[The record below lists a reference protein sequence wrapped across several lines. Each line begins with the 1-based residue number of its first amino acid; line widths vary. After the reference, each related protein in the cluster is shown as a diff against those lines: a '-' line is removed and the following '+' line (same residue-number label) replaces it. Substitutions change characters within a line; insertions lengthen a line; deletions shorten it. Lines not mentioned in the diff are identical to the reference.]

1 MTGFQNWFLL
11 EGGRLDRDG
20 FNTLFRQQLD
30 ELLPR
35 VTDPRRRS
43 ALERMREFDWMGYVL
58 AAVRNA
64 GIAGDG
70 DREAAAHEVAVHLL
84 VQPGKLFVGYD
95 PRASGPMPARFTV
108 AVRNAVRNVL
118 RSRSRRR
125 SRASDE
131 MADAATAPPDLG
143 RRLVDEDDLF
153 AAFRTQL
160 RRALG
165 VTAIEYL
172 DLRLRG
178 LTTRQ
183 ILRRA
188 RFARLGRWRV
198 RVLIAGIRAEAE
210 AFARRTGDDG
220 FIAVVER
227 LLRRRS

>member
-20 FNTLFRQQLD
+20 FNDLFRQQLD

-35 VTDPRRRS
+35 VTDSRRRS
-43 ALERMREFDWMGYVL
+43 ALAGMRAMDWIGYIL
-58 AAVRNA
+58 TAVRNA
-64 GIAGDG
+64 GIVGDA
-70 DREAAAHEVAVHLL
+70 DREATAHEVAVHLL
-84 VQPGKLFVGYD
+84 VQPGKLFAGYD
-95 PRASGPMPARFTV
+95 PTASGPMPARFAV

-125 SRASDE
+125 SRSSDE
-131 MADAATAPPDLG
+131 LADAATAPPDLG
-143 RRLVDEDDLF
+143 LARTEEDDLF

-165 VTAIEYL
+165 VAAIEYL

-210 AFARRTGDDG
+210 AFARRNDDG
-220 FIAVVER
+220 FAAVVER